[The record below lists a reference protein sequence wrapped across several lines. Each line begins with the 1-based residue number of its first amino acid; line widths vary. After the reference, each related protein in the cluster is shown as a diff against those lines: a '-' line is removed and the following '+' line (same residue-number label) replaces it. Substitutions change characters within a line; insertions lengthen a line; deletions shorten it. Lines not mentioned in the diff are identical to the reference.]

1 MGHMGSM
8 ENSYYKIKS
17 GTLHK
22 RMQMYGLCDS
32 ISKKEK
38 KKAEYAAGM
47 YWTTKKIGKKKVSY
61 DDCQKW
67 MKNFTASHKKI
78 KVKYYKNTAKNIS
91 FEEIEILTDVLDCS
105 IADLIEKSK

>member
-22 RMQMYGLCDS
+22 RIQMYGLCDS

-78 KVKYYKNTAKNIS
+78 KVKYYKNTAKNR
-91 FEEIEILTDVLDCS
+91 
-105 IADLIEKSK
+105 KSM

>member
-38 KKAEYAAGM
+38 KK
-47 YWTTKKIGKKKVSY
+47 VSY

-78 KVKYYKNTAKNIS
+78 KVKYYKNTAKNR
-91 FEEIEILTDVLDCS
+91 
-105 IADLIEKSK
+105 KSM